1 MAGYMPGREVPLGII
16 ATTLEQLVPPDGH
29 VIELGSGTSSWA
41 AALCELMPAIRWTA
55 VELDPLLTRIGQE
68 VHGDAGGR
76 LRRVQL
82 DLRDPAWLDDV
93 DPADAVVS
101 VAALHMLGAELIAAT
116 YRAVHRILRPGGLLA
131 DLDYDTPAVSDPG
144 LRRTLQDLAAARLTR
159 AEPTSFSQHGAAMD
173 ADPLLARLRAQRV
186 ELLWPTT
193 REEPPHLSAR
203 GHEAA
208 LRDAGFTALTTPWRD
223 LDLALVLAIA

>member
-55 VELDPLLTRIGQE
+55 VELDPLLTRVGQE
-68 VHGDAGGR
+68 VHGDTGGR

-82 DLRDPAWLDDV
+82 DLRDPTWVDDV

-131 DLDYDTPAVSDPG
+131 DLDYAAPAVSDPG
-144 LRRTLQDLAAARLTR
+144 LGRTLQSRLRTHRRTHGHELHTPAGHRPRNPHAAPNLAANETCSSMAQDSSWKRR
-159 AEPTSFSQHGAAMD
+159 CSSSACWSPHP
-173 ADPLLARLRAQRV
+173 PL
-186 ELLWPTT
+186 
-193 REEPPHLSAR
+193 PPC
-203 GHEAA
+203 G
-208 LRDAGFTALTTPWRD
+208 
-223 LDLALVLAIA
+223 